1 MNLEILVLIVADLVA
16 ATILTFGLYWR
27 RHYRRDLVVAFF
39 GINVGVLAVSAV
51 LADSQVGAG
60 VGLGLFGVL
69 SIIRLRSDEL
79 AQHEIAYY
87 FSMLALGLLGG
98 LDAAPAPLSLLFM
111 ALVVVTIAIVDHP
124 ALLRGHQR
132 QQIVVDRAIRDP
144 QELRDY
150 LAELLDARITAVS
163 VTRLDL
169 VNDATTVD
177 VRFRRPVGKK
187 GRAGRTVEDMPTFT
201 KTIR

>member
-1 MNLEILVLIVADLVA
+1 MSAEVLILIVADLVA
-16 ATILTFGLYWR
+16 AIILTFGLYWR

-39 GINVGVLAVSAV
+39 GINVGVLAVSAA

-87 FSMLALGLLGG
+87 FAMLALGLLGG
-98 LDAAPAPLSLLFM
+98 LEAAPAPLSLLFM
-111 ALVVVTIAIVDHP
+111 ALVVAAIAVVDHP

-132 QQIVVDRAIRDP
+132 QQIVIDREEKVVKNRLHLDFRPDDQDAEVAR
-144 QELRDY
+144 L
-150 LAELLDARITAVS
+150 LALGAR
-163 VTRLDL
+163 R
-169 VNDATTVD
+169 VD
-177 VRFRRPVGKK
+177 VGQTGDEPWVVLADPEGNEFC
-187 GRAGRTVEDMPTFT
+187 
-201 KTIR
+201 ILSS